1 MADQDLV
8 KRRWGS
14 AMFWAMYG
22 MVMTLLTVSACQ
34 DPTTSVSVTHQR
46 DTVLVIDTV
55 QTIHVDTVLVFQVDS
70 IYIWCWE
77 FDHNRDG
84 HSAAYHCTNGYSG
97 PLFP

>member
-1 MADQDLV
+1 MVAKYLAVFLV
-8 KRRWGS
+8 FFAIG
-14 AMFWAMYG
+14 F
-22 MVMTLLTVSACQ
+22 ACT

-77 FDHNRDG
+77 YGHNSG
-84 HSAAYHCTNGYSG
+84 TYQCTNGYRG
-97 PLFP
+97 PLK